1 MLVRERRYD
10 RSGEV
15 LREMLAEEG
24 EVLEAAPGGGRR
36 GLEERERR
44 LRVSGAAQ
52 RGRTLSVTMYD
63 TNMSLVPSSSLTASL
78 TCTSV
83 APASSSS
90 SAASASGTGSS
101 LAGAVVSAGSAGPPA
116 LRGAVSH
123 ATEPKSSTSCMVGRN
138 ERALLPWT

>member
-63 TNMSLVPSSSLTASL
+63 TNMSLVPSSSLRGSL
-78 TCTSV
+78 TCTSR
-83 APASSSS
+83 
-90 SAASASGTGSS
+90 TGESEE
-101 LAGAVVSAGSAGPPA
+101 AVGATG
-116 LRGAVSH
+116 
-123 ATEPKSSTSCMVGRN
+123 
-138 ERALLPWT
+138 ERATIETGALASRSS